1 MWKRLGKLLQIAQ
14 GDRFMIAALLLQA
27 FCTGIFSGSLELGVT
42 TMFLENMG
50 TGGLPLA
57 FMVSGAAGVLLAI
70 AYSYFSRQ
78 LRIYAYGVLNLVTVL
93 GLTGVLLAG
102 FIMWSGA
109 AEDLSDFAHYT
120 IFAFSFP
127 LVLITLHGFWTTVRG
142 FLTPSR
148 GKQLTGI
155 IELALLG
162 GMLLAFLSTPLL
174 VGPDFGIHNMIFIGL
189 GSLVLAA
196 SSQLYVLSAHRSR
209 RGPFVGRVHTSG
221 PYKLFSHKYTALM
234 ASFVVM
240 GIMVAVLLH
249 YIFLSETG
257 SRFHGG
263 NELAEF
269 LGYFFAIAVFLGWML
284 KRLFFG
290 WFKRTF
296 GISMTLLL
304 SPVILL
310 LLMILSAIAG
320 ESCFNNG
327 GAQQCIYFFLL
338 IVFSALAN
346 RSLKDSMEN
355 PSMSLVYQTLDPR
368 ERFNVQTGID
378 GILSQVGVFFV
389 GLFLLGFVRINFEEP
404 FHVTFV
410 LFILLIVWFFVGRAL
425 FQGYQRLLKVSLESD
440 RILDPVDLSIKDF
453 IQFDLE
459 LSAFPTELL
468 EFNPYYFLN
477 SSRDKL
483 MLLFSHKR
491 PEIREMA
498 WDHFLRS
505 SPGLPEVTIRQLL
518 VSEKEAKIKDKI
530 RELSKRKLKTKPN
543 LQEAF
548 IRERLNKFSK
558 VSKEPEDTVGDAFQS
573 GNSHEIFAALYLV
586 AEEHNSSHLNDVMD
600 LFEDENLQIQSAAIT
615 TAGLIELGNNGVK
628 IIDKLDHPSLYPV
641 AWSAVV
647 NQGEKIL
654 EELETAFYKTDVSI
668 VLQKRIVS
676 AISTIGGER
685 AIQFLLNTLEYQNR
699 EVFLAVVYGL
709 SENQFQAAKIQEV
722 MIQNAILR
730 MVNAGSWILAAK
742 ISVRADDPGGYI
754 ARVLDHESWEVN
766 ELILMLLAMIYD
778 RRSVHRIRISLL
790 DRQSDDRG
798 MAIELLELLLNQP
811 LKSVLV
817 AYFHDVS
824 VREKIDKLKVY
835 YPVDVFPVDIL
846 LKRILNRNGTQL
858 GDFIRICALE
868 RMGSVERFFDKQ
880 QIIAQGFHPNPR
892 IRAIAAHLLQQ
903 NDPEQFL
910 LVSGRL
916 DFPPHI
922 SPINDEMVKWH
933 LEATMQLTAWK
944 LFQKIGINSLFSL
957 VTIARPF
964 SDKSSVDDSSV
975 ILVRSIS
982 AEEFSILSDGIAIIA
997 SHQPEILEQ
1006 IRYLGSIGACEAFL
1020 IDRKEFIELLFDDRA
1035 LLHVFCNFLNQAHLQ
1050 SV

>member
-1 MWKRLGKLLQIAQ
+1 MWNRLGKLLQIAQ
-14 GDRFMIAALLLQA
+14 GDRLMIAALLLQA
-27 FCTGIFSGSLELGVT
+27 FCTGIFAGSLELGVT
-42 TMFLENMG
+42 TMFLENVG

-57 FMVSGAAGVLLAI
+57 FMLSGAAGVLIAI

-78 LRIYAYGVLNLVTVL
+78 LRIYVYGILNLVMVV
-93 GLTGVLLAG
+93 GLTGLLVVGFVL
-102 FIMWSGA
+102 WNGA
-109 AEDLSDFAHYT
+109 TEDLSEFVHYT
-120 IFAFSFP
+120 VFAFAFP

-155 IELALLG
+155 IELALIG
-162 GMLLAFLSTPLL
+162 GMLLAFLSTPVL
-174 VGPDFGIHNMIFIGL
+174 VGPDFGIHFMLFIGL
-189 GSLVLAA
+189 GSLVIA
-196 SSQLYVLSAHRSR
+196 SGSQLYVLSGHGSR
-209 RGPFVGRVHTSG
+209 RGPFISRVHTSG
-221 PYKLFSHKYTALM
+221 PYKLFSHRYTALM

-240 GIMVAVLLH
+240 GVMVAVLLH
-249 YIFLSETG
+249 YVFLSETG
-257 SRFHGG
+257 SRFNGG

-284 KRLFFG
+284 KRVLFG

-327 GAQQCIYFFLL
+327 GTQQCIYFFLL

-355 PSMSLVYQTLDPR
+355 PSMSLVYQSLDPR
-368 ERFNVQTGID
+368 ERFNVQTGIE

-389 GLFLLGFVRINFEEP
+389 GLFLLGFVRISFEEP
-404 FHVTFV
+404 FQVTFI
-410 LFILLIVWFFVGRAL
+410 LFVLLIGWFFVGRAL
-425 FQGYQRLLKVSLESD
+425 YQGYQRLLKVTLESD
-440 RILDPVDLSIKDF
+440 RIHDPVDLSLKEF
-453 IQFDLE
+453 LQFDLE
-459 LSAFPTELL
+459 KTAFPTELL

-477 SSRDKL
+477 NSREKL

-518 VSEKEAKIKDKI
+518 VSEKEARIKEKI

-548 IRERLNKFSK
+548 IRERLNMFSK
-558 VSKEPEDTVGDAFQS
+558 VSKEPEDTIGDAFQS
-573 GNSHEIFAALYLV
+573 GNPHEIFAALYLV
-586 AEEHNSSHLNDVMD
+586 AEQHDSSHLNDVLD
-600 LFEDENLQIQSAAIT
+600 LIGDENPQIQSAAIC

-628 IIDKLDHPSLYPV
+628 IINILDHPGLYLV
-641 AWSAVV
+641 AWSAIVH
-647 NQGEKIL
+647 QGKKIL
-654 EELETAFYKTDVSI
+654 EELETAFYKTDVSL
-668 VLQKRIVS
+668 VMQKRIVS
-676 AISTIGGER
+676 AISAIGGDR
-685 AIQFLLNTLEYQNR
+685 AVQFLLHTLEYQNR
-699 EVFLAVVYGL
+699 EVFQAVVYGL

-722 MIQNAILR
+722 IIQNAILR

-766 ELILMLLAMIYD
+766 ELILMLRAMIYD
-778 RRSVHRIRISLL
+778 KRSVHRIRISLL
-790 DRQSDDRG
+790 DRQSNDRG

-811 LKSVLV
+811 LKPVLV

-846 LKRILNRNGTQL
+846 LKRILNRNGSQL

-868 RMGSVERFFDKQ
+868 RMGSVDRFFDKQ

-892 IRAIAAHLLQQ
+892 IRAIAAHLLQK

-916 DFPPHI
+916 DFPSHI
-922 SPINDEMVKWH
+922 SPINDEMVNWH
-933 LEATMQLTAWK
+933 LKTTMKLSTWK
-944 LFQKIGINSLFSL
+944 LFQKVGINSLFSL
-957 VTIARPF
+957 VTISRPF
-964 SDKSSVDDSSV
+964 SEKSAVDENSV
-975 ILVRSIS
+975 ILVRSVS
-982 AEEFSILSDGIAIIA
+982 AEGFPVLSDGIAIIA

-1006 IRYLGSIGACEAFL
+1006 IRYLGTIGACEAFL
-1020 IDRKEFIELLFDDRA
+1020 VDRKEFVELLFDDRA
-1035 LLHVFCNFLNQAHLQ
+1035 LLHVFCSFLNQAHLQ
-1050 SV
+1050 PV